1 MSKYKAHGQTDP
13 RKTGNRPKQLTE
25 GTVLGLPVGRD
36 KVVVPPD
43 QVQELAA
50 LGCSNTD
57 IAKFYGVTEQTIR
70 YNFSDIIAKGKE
82 ELKITLRRSMLKNA
96 TQHMNAAVQIF
107 LAKNILGMSSEPI
120 SSDANTPLPWNDSD
134 TDDTLEIIEEIDNEI
149 DE

>member
-82 ELKITLRRSMLKNA
+82 ELKITLR
-96 TQHMNAAVQIF
+96 TQM
-107 LAKNILGMSSEPI
+107 
-120 SSDANTPLPWNDSD
+120 TP
-134 TDDTLEIIEEIDNEI
+134 
-149 DE
+149 